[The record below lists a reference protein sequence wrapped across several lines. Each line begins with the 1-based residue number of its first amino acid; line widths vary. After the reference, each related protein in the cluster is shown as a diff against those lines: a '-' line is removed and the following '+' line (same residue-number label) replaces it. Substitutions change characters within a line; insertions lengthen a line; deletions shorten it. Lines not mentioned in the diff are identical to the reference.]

1 MSNEQSTVTYSLEG
15 ILKEIQSDLAELK
28 VGQVRLEEETK
39 SMRED
44 IQDLKNSSKAQ
55 IWTLIGILLMA
66 VTGFLV
72 ALGRFV
78 FVGNPSH
85 PTIR

>member
-72 ALGRFV
+72 ALGRFI
-78 FVGNPSH
+78 FVGNP
-85 PTIR
+85 